1 MRVINGVIAEV
12 PWVGHIIERADD
24 LPEFERWVRD
34 QRGTVAFDLET
45 CGLGSSHTVPAS
57 SGLHS
62 SELGTRLGLFLL
74 SSALSSLMRFVALWK
89 RCRS

>member
-57 SGLHS
+57 SGLRS
-62 SELGTRLGLFLL
+62 SAHGTQLGL
-74 SSALSSLMRFVALWK
+74 SLSSLVLSSLTLFVARWK